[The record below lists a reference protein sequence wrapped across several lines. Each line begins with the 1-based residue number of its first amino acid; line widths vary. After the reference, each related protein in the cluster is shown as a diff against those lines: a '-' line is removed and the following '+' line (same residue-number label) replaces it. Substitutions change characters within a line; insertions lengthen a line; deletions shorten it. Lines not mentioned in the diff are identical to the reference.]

1 MTRPLIKKW
10 RSEGKQVLM
19 YLDDGLG
26 SHSDKQQCY
35 KISCEVKQDLISSGF
50 VPKVEKSMLLPCQQ
64 VVYLGYFI
72 DIQNGIVKIPQERLE
87 KAKNVISE
95 IEMSVHNLGEVHV
108 RTVASFVGQIISM
121 AYVLGNIVYIMTKSL
136 SIDILKANSWNCN
149 ITLTGCS
156 LDQIQFWKEN
166 IEDVNVKSLRSDLS
180 CNTFVYSDASGSGYG
195 GYIVEN
201 PSGIAHGMWS
211 DDEKTQSSTWRELAA
226 VDRVLVSLKTF
237 LKGKCIKWFTD
248 NKKVVSIVE
257 KGSMKRDLQNIALR
271 IFKIC
276 LATNTSLHLEWVPR
290 TENEKADQISKYID
304 YDDWAYRSRF
314 S

>member
-1 MTRPLIKKW
+1 MVTN
-10 RSEGKQVLM
+10 
-19 YLDDGLG
+19 
-26 SHSDKQQCY
+26 
-35 KISCEVKQDLISSGF
+35 
-50 VPKVEKSMLLPCQQ
+50 LPCQQ

-95 IEMSVHNLGEVHV
+95 IEISVQNLGEVHV

-149 ITLTGCS
+149 ITLTGYS

-166 IEDVNVKSLRSDLS
+166 IQDVNVKSLRSDFS
-180 CNTFVYSDASGSGYG
+180 CNTIVYSDSSGFGYG

-226 VDRVLVSLKTF
+226 VERVLVSLKTF

-248 NKKVVSIVE
+248 NKNVVTIVE

-271 IFKIC
+271 IFQIC
-276 LATNTSLHLEWVPR
+276 LASNTSLHLEWVPR

-304 YDDWAYRSRF
+304 YDDWGISVEIFEYLDSLWGPHEVDFFASSLNFKVPIFFSRF
-314 S
+314 WRY